1 MRYHASIHHIL
12 AHSDIITGADV
23 SRVKSVDS
31 GLLLSDTILRLLDH
45 WRGFVPDGL
54 RGVGYGP
61 GNIDALVKGTLPQ
74 RKVIDV
80 SPRQPSPDDLHRLL
94 TDSLTLF

>member
-1 MRYHASIHHIL
+1 MYVL
-12 AHSDIITGADV
+12 YTGADV
-23 SRVKSVDS
+23 SRIKSKDS
-31 GLLLSDTILRLLDH
+31 GQLLSDTIVRLLDH
-45 WRGFVPDGL
+45 WRAFVPDGL
-54 RGVGYGP
+54 RGVGYDVTH
-61 GNIDALVKGTLPQ
+61 NDALVKGTLPQ